1 MMPTRGRHVVY
12 RARNRSKQLDWCLPV
27 SGRRTVRQ
35 ATRAYIEMVMSDNTG
50 VHPVAATAVKP
61 RITATL
67 ILLVKPDITHSIRP
81 G

>member
-1 MMPTRGRHVVY
+1 M
-12 RARNRSKQLDWCLPV
+12 L
-27 SGRRTVRQ
+27 
-35 ATRAYIEMVMSDNTG
+35 MSDKTG

-81 G
+81 DLRPTQFKPGLWRQESQ